1 MKRNLFL
8 FVFICFSWAA
18 VAQNNDS
25 LSSAVSA
32 AAGDTLVKKERKKL
46 FNRKSKEDIIK
57 KGISFGPLPV
67 VAFDQD
73 RGFQFGALLN
83 LYDYGD
89 GSYYPHPR
97 QQWYIEV
104 SAYTK
109 GTQQYFFTY
118 DTKHLIPNVRMSL
131 AATVVYDKALD
142 FYGYNGYGSKYHHDS
157 VSYWRKKSDK
167 TGMPPQYMSAFYRLE
182 RLAMTVK
189 ADFVGNI
196 WKNKLFWQASYYFAW
211 HRYRS
216 IDLDKINKGKD
227 SVEMFSG
234 LTLYEKYIAW
244 GIIPEKEAGGGF
256 TSAVKIGL
264 MYDTRNFEAAPSRG
278 IWAEAHITLAPH
290 FLGTTHAY
298 YRYMATFR
306 HYVPIAKDRLVF
318 AYRLNYQGCFGNY
331 LPYYI
336 LPVFS
341 NIGKDYDRDG
351 IGGYRTVRG
360 LLRDRVQGLD
370 VGFINAEFRWKFVQF
385 QLWKQNIYLG
395 LNAFFDGAVTTRNY
409 NVSYRGDDIF
419 LLKEEYEMYVNAS
432 KQDGFHA
439 AAGGGFRI
447 AINQNFII
455 AIDYAMP
462 FNRQDGK
469 GSLYINTGYLF

>member
-1 MKRNLFL
+1 M
-8 FVFICFSWAA
+8 IA
-18 VAQNNDS
+18 VSQNDS
-25 LSSAVSA
+25 QSDTA
-32 AAGDTLVKKERKKL
+32 ANKEQKGLFKKKT
-46 FNRKSKEDIIK
+46 KEDIVK

-67 VAFDQD
+67 VAYDQD

-97 QQWYIEV
+97 QQWYIEA

-109 GTQQYFFTY
+109 GTQQYFLTY
-118 DTKHLIPNVRMSL
+118 DTKHLIPKVRMSL
-131 AATVVYDKALD
+131 AATLTYDKAMD
-142 FYGYNGYGSKYHHDS
+142 FYGYNGYQSNYHHDS
-157 VSYWRKKSDK
+157 VKYWRKADDK
-167 TGMPPQYMSAFYRLE
+167 TDMPTQYMSAFYRLE
-182 RLAMTVK
+182 RMAASVK

-196 WKNKLFWQASYYFAW
+196 WENKLFWQASYYFAW
-211 HRYRS
+211 HRYSS
-216 IDLDKINKGKD
+216 IDLAKINRGKD

-234 LTLYEKYIAW
+234 QTLYEKYIDW
-244 GIIPEKEAGGGF
+244 GIILPNEIGGGF
-256 TSAVKIGL
+256 TSAVKVGL
-264 MYDTRNFEAAPSRG
+264 MYDTRDFEAAPSRG
-278 IWAEAHITLAPH
+278 IWAEAHLTIAPK
-290 FLGTTHAY
+290 FLGTTRPY

-318 AYRLNYQGCFGNY
+318 AYRLNYQGCLGKY

-336 LPVFS
+336 MPVFS
-341 NIGKDYDRDG
+341 NIGKEYDRDG

-360 LLRDRVQGLD
+360 LMRGRVQGLD
-370 VGFINAEFRWKFVQF
+370 VAFLNAEFRWKFVQF

-395 LNAFFDGAVTTRNY
+395 LNAFFDGAITTRLY
-409 NVSYRGDDIF
+409 DISCRGAADPIM
-419 LLKEEYEMYVNAS
+419 KQEYADYINTS
-432 KQDGFHA
+432 KPDALHT
-439 AAGGGFRI
+439 AAGGGLRI

-455 AIDYAMP
+455 AVDYAMP